1 MPELALSEL
10 SLVELG
16 WIVEGLIIEAEHT
29 TFLQAGVGGV
39 KPGHGGFVSFGQ
51 GWKLAEGLVEVH
63 DVAAIVGMSAQAEG
77 MSQFVQGDFLHFVG
91 GKRFA

>member
-1 MPELALSEL
+1 MVHLLWIHREHLTALFSLVLSPSPLPGWGWKTLSELALSEL

-39 KPGHGGFVSFGQ
+39 KPGHGGFVPFGQ
-51 GWKLAEGLVEVH
+51 GWKLAEGLV
-63 DVAAIVGMSAQAEG
+63 A
-77 MSQFVQGDFLHFVG
+77 
-91 GKRFA
+91 